1 MMRQM
6 VIASVMVVGMIS
18 SLQAENWPQFRGE
31 FFNSQAQSAIP
42 ATWNESTNVSWT
54 IKNPGEGWS
63 SPIVWGDNLFFTAAV
78 LKQPAPARPVQAND
92 EQPGQRR
99 RGGDDSRLMQAV
111 YSWQLYCLDAKTG
124 KEKWSQVL
132 KEGHPP
138 LERHG
143 DNTYATETPVTD
155 GKHIWVYFGMIG
167 LYCCDFDGKV
177 VWQEDLGNY
186 PMKAG
191 WGTSSS
197 PLLYEDTLFL
207 QIDNEEQSFVI
218 AIDKESGK
226 EKWRVNRD
234 EKSQYSTPII
244 WKNSKRDE
252 LVLGGVFTRSYDPR
266 SGKLLWELDMQKG
279 RSSASPVTDG
289 DMLYVGNELR
299 SRGDD
304 DGGGYLYAVK
314 AGGSGNIT
322 PAEGETT
329 SDAVAWT
336 LSKSGLQMSS
346 PVICEGH
353 LYLLSRN
360 GGIVNAVDQKT
371 GESVYQKRIPGAKA
385 FWASPWVSDGKVF
398 CPDDSG
404 TTHVLAGGPEF
415 NILHTNTLPGQ
426 FWASNAIANGRL
438 YLRSTEMLYCI
449 EQK

>member
-1 MMRQM
+1 MRQM
-6 VIASVMVVGMIS
+6 VMASVMVVGMIG

-42 ATWNESTNVSWT
+42 ATWNESTNISWM

-78 LKQPAPARPVQAND
+78 LKQSAPARPAPAND

-124 KEKWSQVL
+124 KEKWTQVL
-132 KEGHPP
+132 KEAHPP

-167 LYCCDFDGKV
+167 LYCCDFDGKI
-177 VWQEDLGNY
+177 VWQEDLGNF

-207 QIDNEEQSFVI
+207 QIDNEEQSFVV
-218 AIDKESGK
+218 AIEKESGK

-234 EKSQYSTPII
+234 EKSQYSSPII
-244 WKNSKRDE
+244 WKNSTRDE

-314 AGGSGNIT
+314 AGGSGDIT
-322 PAEGETT
+322 PADGERT
-329 SDAVAWT
+329 SEAVAWT

-346 PVICEGH
+346 PVVCEGH

-371 GESVYQKRIPGAKA
+371 GESVYQKRISGAKA
-385 FWASPWVSDGKVF
+385 FWASPWVADGKVF

-426 FWASNAIANGRL
+426 FWASNAISNGRL

-449 EQK
+449 AEK